1 MNPAKFEKLLER
13 LEERLEDDMTEE
25 GRAVMSSLI
34 ETARRAWAVVH
45 ADGSAE
51 LVAALRS
58 TLGELEDALVRAD
71 E

>member
-1 MNPAKFEKLLER
+1 
-13 LEERLEDDMTEE
+13 MTEE